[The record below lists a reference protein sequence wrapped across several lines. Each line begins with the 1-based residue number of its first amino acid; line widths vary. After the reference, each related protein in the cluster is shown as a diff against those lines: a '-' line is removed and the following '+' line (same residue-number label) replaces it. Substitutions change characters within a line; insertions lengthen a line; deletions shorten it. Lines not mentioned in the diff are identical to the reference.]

1 MNREGNSKQKW
12 YSDKCQFESIWIN
25 DYNNMYAKR
34 IRYGMLACVLV
45 NVIKCKIDALSNNYA
60 GL

>member
-1 MNREGNSKQKW
+1 
-12 YSDKCQFESIWIN
+12 
-25 DYNNMYAKR
+25 MYAKR

-60 GL
+60 CL